1 MEKEKVR
8 DVVLIIVL
16 LALGL
21 FFAGLAGYFWE
32 NPGNNALS
40 FISIAASATGIVSA
54 LLIVLKFVILTPIIR
69 EIEGISRQMEGNFEK
84 TNRIILAS
92 AAASST
98 KTLEEFLDDFN
109 RVSKALKEMEV

>member
-54 LLIVLKFVILTPIIR
+54 LLIVLKFVIVTPIIE
-69 EIEGISRQMEGNFEK
+69 EIGR

-98 KTLEEFLDDFN
+98 KTLEDFLDDFN
-109 RVSKALKEMEV
+109 MVSKALKEMEV

>member
-1 MEKEKVR
+1 MGKYEKR

-40 FISIAASATGIVSA
+40 FISIAASAIGIVSA
-54 LLIVLKFVILTPIIR
+54 LLIVLKFVIVTPIIE
-69 EIEGISRQMEGNFEK
+69 EIGR

-92 AAASST
+92 SAASST